1 MVDARPSIPYSA
13 GRYHRP
19 NVFIVSCNCRIV
31 QYIGM
36 GVRGFMLLNPVSQ
49 TNVEALKKRKLT
61 ASISVSTE
69 SGPAFGLTGL

>member
-1 MVDARPSIPYSA
+1 
-13 GRYHRP
+13 
-19 NVFIVSCNCRIV
+19 VFIVSFNCRIV

-69 SGPAFGLTGL
+69 SGPAF